1 MADGVIA
8 FSVFSGRRGGIRE
21 GKLGKEDDHI
31 LPRVCFFW
39 EYKYGHHA
47 AQGITFTHRKT
58 KWVSPQ
64 KTQRLVPVST
74 WDHQVGHYLNSH
86 SVLILESSTTV

>member
-1 MADGVIA
+1 MAGGVIA
-8 FSVFSGRRGGIRE
+8 FPVFSGRRGGISE
-21 GKLGKEDDHI
+21 GKLGKADYHI

-39 EYKYGHHA
+39 KYKYDHRSA
-47 AQGITFTHRKT
+47 RGIKFTHRKT

-74 WDHQVGHYLNSH
+74 CDHQVGRYLNSH
-86 SVLILESSTTV
+86 SVLIL